1 MDKPEKSGCL
11 ILPTVLYL
19 VPDHAGEAQLSVAE
33 CGLLNITPPGVGG
46 GKSNYHLALP
56 GPGALDRGGTCR
68 LSILRNGNVA
78 CLCRSFIPTL
88 HVKFKT
94 AHISISIPHIY
105 TYDTPNDS

>member
-46 GKSNYHLALP
+46 GKSNH
-56 GPGALDRGGTCR
+56 
-68 LSILRNGNVA
+68 
-78 CLCRSFIPTL
+78 
-88 HVKFKT
+88 H
-94 AHISISIPHIY
+94 
-105 TYDTPNDS
+105 